1 MVGQIA
7 LTCKYFGV
15 NILGYIRDQL
25 TKLGHKM
32 GRLGETTALELERAQ
47 SGFELSQVLAEL
59 LNFPLKPIK
68 KHKVLIL

>member
-25 TKLGHKM
+25 AKLGHKM

-47 SGFELSQVLAEL
+47 SGL
-59 LNFPLKPIK
+59 
-68 KHKVLIL
+68 

>member
-25 TKLGHKM
+25 AKLGQKM

-47 SGFELSQVLAEL
+47 SGL
-59 LNFPLKPIK
+59 
-68 KHKVLIL
+68 